1 MSYDEHL
8 ISMAGGAGEADVL
21 GEIEARVAAASPGP
35 WETAMSNDDYPP
47 VTHAVIT
54 ASHGDVVAEL
64 AEDVRADTQEGPLAT
79 GSEDAYFIAHAR
91 TDIPTL
97 LAMVREQRAK
107 LDRVEAQAA
116 RWATLSDGH
125 AYYAKRIRHA
135 IKGPPS
141 IRAAITA
148 TEEGK

>member
-97 LAMVREQRAK
+97 LAMVREQRAA
-107 LDRVEAQAA
+107 LDRVKALHKKVHGFGGYCAGCHEVGPCE
-116 RWATLSDGH
+116 TL
-125 AYYAKRIRHA
+125 
-135 IKGPPS
+135 
-141 IRAAITA
+141 AAINA
-148 TEEGK
+148 TESAS